1 MNMFFRIT
9 LDYDDLADHIVGQ
22 MSEQAFISSETVF
35 IDPAFAGGQ
44 MLRAIARRLRKY
56 GHSIDNIRSRLFGF
70 EDNICYLNHAKN
82 KSTQM
87 IAQLQVVK
95 YKEFLNMALKFDV
108 VISNPPFN
116 ITEGDGG
123 VSGTIGDKTLYRRF
137 TKKAFEICKEG
148 GTVAFIT
155 LKNVVKTLKELE
167 KQIDIVD
174 YMTENNYWKYN
185 TLYFIG
191 RNVDRES
198 DFAIPNPIIS
208 KMLGY
213 NEFKVQ
219 TQSASLMQNKRSG
232 MVLDTGNSVLVK
244 LNGAKPEQYADI
256 SDMSKA
262 ALGPKF
268 AFTMLESK
276 KSYTVTDS
284 PMLAGCVRY
293 VATDT
298 LDEAEKLKLFV
309 ENNKAFKYF
318 TTKMKGKSH
327 AGMLADIR
335 KFDLSQIV
343 TGFEYPT
350 EWHLT
355 PEEIE
360 QIEADDKQDN

>member
-1 MNMFFRIT
+1 M
-9 LDYDDLADHIVGQ
+9 
-22 MSEQAFISSETVF
+22 
-35 IDPAFAGGQ
+35 
-44 MLRAIARRLRKY
+44 
-56 GHSIDNIRSRLFGF
+56 
-70 EDNICYLNHAKN
+70 
-82 KSTQM
+82 
-87 IAQLQVVK
+87 
-95 YKEFLNMALKFDV
+95 EFLNMALKFDV

-116 ITEGDGG
+116 STKGDGG
-123 VSGTIGDKTLYRRF
+123 VSGTIGDNTLYRKF
-137 TKKAFEICKEG
+137 TKKAFEICKED

-155 LKNVVKTLKELE
+155 LKNVVKTLKESG

-208 KMLGY
+208 KLLGY

-219 TQSASLMQNKRSG
+219 TQFASLMQNKRSG
-232 MVLDTGNSVLVK
+232 IVLDTGDSVLVK
-244 LNGAKPEQYADI
+244 LNGTRPEEYADI
-256 SDMSKA
+256 TDMNKA
-262 ALGPKF
+262 VLGPKF

-276 KSYTVTDS
+276 KSYTVTDA
-284 PMLAGCVRY
+284 PMLAGCVRC
-293 VATDT
+293 VSTDT
-298 LDEAEKLKLFV
+298 LDEAKKIKLFV

-335 KFDLSQIV
+335 KFDLSQII
-343 TGFEYPT
+343 TGFEYPS

-360 QIEADDKQDN
+360 QIEADDKKDN